1 MNYTTAHLYCSPLCI
16 DGSYTVD
23 FSSKSARADWF
34 AQYRKFIV
42 SECYYIRKDEIIKVP
57 YNADVLDKNGINYVS
72 YQNDSGTTIF
82 AFVTEIEYVA
92 ESVSILHLKT
102 DSFVTYQFDISRNQ
116 AFIEREHVSDDSRGA
131 NLLPEPVGIVDYT
144 KNYILERFYSTDV
157 DNFSNQW
164 YIGIIIGHLNI
175 SEDDPNEDAKNSINT
190 GSLHQSG
197 GTPVGGNLFAVEY
210 DDFNICIK
218 CMTALNAE
226 IVCAFPLVKDFVN
239 KVEGSVGTINF
250 GDDSFQ
256 IFQPLY
262 HAENVNAIPSAEPWA
277 TPARNKKLC
286 TFPYN
291 YLVGTNEC
299 GTEQVY
305 KIEKTGYSPSF
316 QIGYTI
322 APTPSFLLVPNYYN
336 GIYKDMTKAVTN
348 TNIPNVPW
356 NTNAY
361 DLFFAQNANALVFQ
375 QISEYADTVMG
386 MFGDL
391 RSNESRISSRMKQDK
406 MDNKSTSR
414 SMGSAL
420 TTGYRV
426 GMAHEERQAQ
436 YNDLKGLGSSVHN
449 IPSSNVLGFW
459 GKLGVGLYQ
468 KFVIESEKERIDQF
482 FDRYGYNVSKTA
494 TIQWN
499 SRPHY
504 NYIKTSGA
512 NIGGTIPQKNK
523 NEINTLLDNGLTVW
537 HMSGGGV
544 YGVFDGNNAP

>member
-23 FSSKSARADWF
+23 FTSKSARADWF

-131 NLLPEPVGIVDYT
+131 NLLPEPVGVVDYT
-144 KNYILERFYSTDV
+144 KNYILERFYSTDAN
-157 DNFSNQW
+157 NFSNQW
-164 YIGIIIGHLNI
+164 YIGIVIGHLNI

-210 DDFNICIK
+210 ADFDVCIK
-218 CMTALNAE
+218 CMTVLNAE
-226 IVCAFPLVKDFVN
+226 IVCAFPLVKDFVS
-239 KVEGSVGTINF
+239 KGSVGTINF

-262 HAENVNAIPSAEPWA
+262 STGNVNAIPSAEPWG

-305 KIEKTGYSPSF
+305 KIEKIGYAPLF

-322 APTPSFLLVPNYYN
+322 APSPTFVLMPNYYN
-336 GIYKDMTKAVTN
+336 GIYKDMTTAVTN
-348 TNIPNVPW
+348 SNVPTIPW
-356 NTNAY
+356 NSNAY
-361 DLFFAQNANALVFQ
+361 DLYFAQHSNSLIFQ
-375 QISEYADTVMG
+375 QVEKSADSL
-386 MFGDL
+386 FGLIGDVGKGDV
-391 RSNESRISSRMKQDK
+391 RKGVKWGYDTAMSYESKK
-406 MDNKSTSR
+406 
-414 SMGSAL
+414 
-420 TTGYRV
+420 
-426 GMAHEERQAQ
+426 AQ
-436 YNDLKGLGSSVHN
+436 YDDLKSLGSSLHGV
-449 IPSSNVLGFW
+449 PSSNVVGFW
-459 GKLGVGLYQ
+459 DKLGVGIYQ